1 MNRLECIK
9 AIAPITGSA
18 LVLTT
23 AGGTTHEWW
32 AFGDN
37 RGQLMVKTLGLG
49 PSIGLGLALSLPTIP
64 VIALDGDGALLMNLY
79 ELVTAAA
86 QRPRNLIH
94 VCFDNGVYE
103 SSGSVPTMTARGR
116 IDLCEI
122 ARGSGVERV
131 VEPETVTDFEAA
143 IRHSLD
149 DPAHTFVHAKVE
161 PFRAK
166 VDRIPLDEVENR
178 YRFAARVRELR
189 DATSGEGR
197 S

>member
-1 MNRLECIK
+1 MNRLECLR
-9 AIAPITGSA
+9 AVAPLTGSA

-32 AFGDN
+32 TYGDN

-49 PSIGLGLALSLPTIP
+49 PSMGLGLALSLPTIP

-79 ELVTAAA
+79 ELVTAGA
-86 QRPRNLIH
+86 QQPRNLIH
-94 VCFDNGVYE
+94 VCFDNGIYE
-103 SSGSVPTMTARGR
+103 SSAMVPTMTAGGR
-116 IDLCEI
+116 IDVCDF
-122 ARGSGVERV
+122 ARGAGVARV
-131 VEPETVTDFEAA
+131 VEPSTVDAFATAV
-143 IRHSLD
+143 RTSLD
-149 DPAHTFVHAKVE
+149 DPAYTFIHAKVE

-178 YRFAARVRELR
+178 YRFVARVRELR
-189 DATSGEGR
+189 DAAAEGQ